1 MATIMGEERPQ
12 KELFEFE
19 TPKKRFSALAG
30 IFRKAGIDGS
40 VFAITL
46 KIDKL
51 VFISIA
57 IIMTMVIVYALGVER
72 GRSVTPKLT
81 PEPAQQAALTKAAPV
96 KAAQVKTALEANPQ
110 PAVEAV
116 TAVKEVLKPYTI
128 AIASLSKSETA
139 QREAARMKAN
149 GLDTFVIYS
158 KPFYVVCVGAFADKT
173 SGASQKE
180 LARVKRFCGDAYF
193 KQR

>member
-1 MATIMGEERPQ
+1 MEEERTQ

-19 TPKKRFSALAG
+19 TPKKRFSGLAG

-57 IIMTMVIVYALGVER
+57 IIMMMVIVYALGIEK
-72 GRSVTPKLT
+72 GRSAVPR
-81 PEPAQQAALTKAAPV
+81 PSQAPAARVVPV
-96 KAAQVKTALEANPQ
+96 KGAPEMKPG
-110 PAVEAV
+110 PMSAVSV
-116 TAVKEVLKPYTI
+116 TAVKEVMKPYTI
-128 AIASLSKSETA
+128 AIASLSKKETA
-139 QREAARMKAN
+139 LSEAARMKAN
-149 GLDTFVIYS
+149 GFDSFVIYRE
-158 KPFYVVCVGAFADKT
+158 PYYVVCVGAFADKT
-173 SGASQKE
+173 SSASQKE
-180 LARVKRFCGDAYF
+180 LARVKRFCRDAYF